1 MSNPTYGSAYDLLRK
16 MHSALSK
23 AISRSYYSSD
33 SRGLRQLE
41 SRLGTIFGNHHFAL
55 KDGEARVFDLVD
67 SFIDAGVWNGVGS
80 AFINWSWVK

>member
-1 MSNPTYGSAYDLLRK
+1 

-41 SRLGTIFGNHHFAL
+41 SRLSTIFGNRHFAL
-55 KDGEARVFDLVD
+55 KDNKARIFDLFD
-67 SFIDAGVWNGVGS
+67 SFIDAGVWNGVGPG
-80 AFINWSWVK
+80 FH